1 MSKPLQNIV
10 KQAKQEVQWRDLTGM
25 TRREGLIECLHPLPW
40 LFASWWLAAT
50 GHWLWAIMGSFMFFL
65 TALRLNHEAIHHNL
79 GFSGKGHAAVLHIL
93 SALMTGSNS
102 AVAANH
108 LQHHRR
114 VMTPE
119 DVEGKC
125 GRMRW
130 YEVLAYGPLFPIDMH
145 RHAWQRGGPAVRR
158 RMRIDAALNLLMLA
172 MCIAT
177 GWTWLAYHLLFA
189 ATAQCF
195 TAYFAVWI
203 THHGCND
210 SPLIA
215 RTQRNWLVNLL
226 SYNMFFHIE
235 HHMFPGVPVKRLP
248 RLAAR
253 LDAAF
258 PSIIE
263 QAGRVIPIDNR
274 RKPKA
279 VPISRTAE
287 DPRLLH

>member
-1 MSKPLQNIV
+1 MENIRSLYVSQV
-10 KQAKQEVQWRDLTGM
+10 KRTVKWRDLARM
-25 TRREGLIECLHPLPW
+25 TRGDGLIECIHPLPW
-40 LFASWWLAAT
+40 LLTSWWLAAQAQ
-50 GHWLWAIMGSFMFFL
+50 WFWAVPCSFMFFL

-79 GFSGKGHAAVLHIL
+79 GFSATGHYGVLHVL
-93 SALMTGSNS
+93 SALMTGSNN

-108 LQHHRR
+108 LDHHRHA
-114 VMTPE
+114 MTR
-119 DVEGKC
+119 DDIEGKC

-130 YEVLAYGPLFPIDMH
+130 YGALAYGPCFPIEMH
-145 RHAWQRGGPAVRR
+145 SHAWRNGGLAVRA
-158 RMRIDAALNLLMLA
+158 RMRIDAALNLTMLLLW
-172 MCIAT
+172 IAT
-177 GWTWLAYHLLFA
+177 DWLWLGYHLIFV

-215 RTQRNWLVNLL
+215 RTQRNWLINRL
-226 SYNMFFHIE
+226 SYNMFFHLE

-258 PSIIE
+258 PQIIRS
-263 QAGRVIPIDNR
+263 ANRVIPFDNVP
-274 RKPKA
+274 KAKA
-279 VPISRTAE
+279 VPITRTAD

>member
-1 MSKPLQNIV
+1 MNSDLHHLV
-10 KQAKQEVQWRDLTGM
+10 KQAKQNVRWRDLSAM
-25 TRREGLIECLHPLPW
+25 TKIEGVIECLHPLPW
-40 LFASWWLAAT
+40 LFASWWLAEQR
-50 GHWLWAIMGSFMFFL
+50 LWPWALICSFMFFL

-93 SALMTGSNS
+93 SALMTGSNN

-108 LQHHRR
+108 LHHHRH

-119 DVEGKC
+119 DIEGQC

-130 YEVLAYGPLFPIDMH
+130 YSVLAYGPLFPVHMH
-145 RHAWQRGGPAVRR
+145 RHAWQHGGPTVRQ
-158 RMRIDAALNLLMLA
+158 RMVIDAVLTLA
-172 MCIAT
+172 MLLFWIAT
-177 GWTWLAYHLLFA
+177 GWRWLGYHLAFA

-203 THHGCND
+203 THHGCSD

-215 RTQRNWLVNLL
+215 RTQRNWLINRL
-226 SYNMFFHIE
+226 SYNMFFHLE

-258 PSIIE
+258 PSIIVR
-263 QAGRVIPIDNR
+263 AGRVLPIDAPA
-274 RKPKA
+274 KPNA
-279 VPISRTAE
+279 LRISRSAE
-287 DPRLLH
+287 DPRWLH